1 MSNNIL
7 GNDGQWNVSYTYE
20 LQGSQTH
27 TDAEA
32 IGRDDE
38 FSGSIAIKVE
48 DATGD
53 TATGILSVAVHDDG
67 PVLTHVSVEKEQI
80 EDSDIAING
89 HFEGLSIGADSEGAS
104 ITVEVNGAKF
114 TGTRDEAGNWSFESE
129 RNDGSG
135 FVLNDDGTFIFTRPT
150 ADTKDSQADKYIFN
164 VTVKD
169 GDGDTVE
176 KSSTTVSSFGK
187 PVINPDPDDALDL
200 PEGVVS
206 SLMTDDS
213 YLPSGTV
220 TTDAVDETKDTGS
233 NTDSGSFVL
242 TMNGLPYTVTLT
254 GKEGESLEIHLNA
267 DGSLAQPETL
277 EGVILEGKYGR
288 LSGFTVE
295 DGKISYTYTQTGN
308 YTHDKDHDHDTTAPG
323 ADAFGISVS
332 DGLHEEVSSSITV
345 TIEDDGPVLN
355 SITVDNEQIADYV
368 SDIKGHLDGLNIG
381 ADAVGAKITVEVG
394 DTTFH
399 GVQDKAGKWIFTREG
414 GKEGE
419 SFSLQADGKF
429 AYSRPQ
435 NDVSDKNNDTYT
447 IKVTITDGDGDSVSK
462 NVTVSTFTRPEFASP
477 NSEGVVDRL
486 VTDDS
491 GLGNGNKTD
500 PDGENG
506 STHLASDSGS
516 FSVVLNGQGY
526 TLVISGQNGNE
537 QTLRFDAEGRLEEAL
552 PPLVQGSHGFLTI
565 TSTHV
570 ENGMLT
576 VEYTYTQTSAFH
588 HPSGGMD
595 QLAANADGFTVT
607 VTDALQ
613 QSATG
618 SITVDIEDDGPVV
631 NVEAP
636 VSSNQLAV
644 DESYAGRVEG
654 PGLEKEDSA
663 SSDTDTLDA
672 SQLFTVKEGADG
684 EAKREYTLSISK
696 AETGQKVLVDG
707 TQYDLKLVQNE
718 DGSISGVA
726 GDPNGTVI
734 FNVTIDSDTGKI
746 TLDMTGNGSLVHPS
760 EGKTESEHDE
770 SLSIDGIQ
778 VTLRVEDTDG
788 DSDDASANLTLTFED
803 DGPVINVS
811 PAEDIS
817 NSLEPTLTEGQKI
830 DFTDHST
837 GDIGPFYRPEEWSE
851 QVTISAAVVK
861 YEGEDDWGNLKLSI
875 SEEETEDVKLAYSG
889 HNNSDVDSNKGLT
902 VNGFAHVVEIGAE
915 QGSNQGEA
923 VVIDL
928 NGKLA
933 FGIEIGFGA
942 FYSESAGEGTDD
954 SISEIAQITF
964 YKKDQVVY
972 SIQIDGSDD
981 GKYNFNITDYRAE
994 GFDKVII
1001 SAVDNGQHSDFT
1013 IQNIDFVTT
1022 EASIA
1027 LYKGEVI
1034 GTAGADGFAKG
1045 YENARFNYEE
1055 GGTIKISIDGEEKT
1069 ATLHLK
1075 TGNEGSQM
1083 LTATADD
1090 GTLLFT
1096 AILGADGTWT
1106 FRQHKPFQI
1115 PGEDGNLSEFQLE
1128 FITKDGDGDFVTD
1141 SATIDLRSSPSI
1153 SGNNVLITDESYI
1166 ENSSVKGQPDGS
1178 QYAGTDDGEA
1188 NSNVASGSFSVN
1200 LNGLAYT
1207 LVIEGKGS
1215 DSSSL
1220 TLHFDGE
1227 STEVADDAIV
1237 SSTYGDLKIIGTT
1250 VNNED
1255 GTLTIEYT
1263 YTQNKAFRHE
1273 KDNNDFDAT
1282 ADNADSFTVTVTD
1295 TVGQS
1300 STATITVNIEDDGL
1314 VWKESVQPTINY
1326 GNSENS
1332 DTAHFDFN
1340 NKNAKQEGIDPDKGD
1355 ADWRPGW
1362 VTLPED
1368 GNGSVWDHSHWTPE
1382 NRDENME
1389 NGYNSLTLNQDN
1401 HNVIFSA
1408 ALVEYVYGDTA
1419 IYHREQGDSTTFTDI
1434 RDVTNSASDDEAPLL
1449 TFVSTAWNQ
1458 GESGMAVYSGKRN
1471 WKIDQND
1478 GEIGAID
1485 GAYDGG
1491 NTVWEAVK
1499 MDLREEA
1506 HSITIT
1512 LNSFYNDG
1520 SDDIEKAY
1528 IILMNGND
1536 EVGRY
1541 LLNGSTAQNGIVDHT
1556 EIRSSE
1562 GFDTVYIIPWGTKSD
1577 FLLNGVE
1584 VGYTYDPVWT
1594 ASGQVTAFGADGVK
1608 EYAFDFSNDTFTVN
1622 EQTTILTAVNSDG
1635 QSQKVDF
1642 FLVSKTEEDY
1652 KKTALGTATIN
1663 KEDGNWELDWYDNSV
1678 VCDPGFTIPI
1688 IATDGDGDTAEI
1700 NLNVTIKENGEAK
1713 IIVEPADNSDQSSTT
1728 DAATVSDDGAL
1739 SEKSESDDV
1748 IDHEAGLSSLQAT
1761 KGSASGVEA
1770 FSATDGMHALVP
1782 DTTEDV
1788 AAVYGMDGTD
1798 GDHDVF
1804 KGLENQVSSDAVA
1817 QLSSESAQNIQD
1829 IREASS
1835 QTSFDTEDGF
1845 DDADGELFLGLD
1857 GNDVLLGGSDNDLLM
1872 GDGTPDNL
1880 TVHTVEEVRDLAG
1893 TEDALE
1899 SFINS
1904 VEGTMSDG
1912 DDQLFGGAGN
1922 DLLFGMGGND
1932 YLNGGEGSDAIFGG
1946 SGNDIIVYDQ
1956 NDFMVSGGSGIDF
1969 MVSNN
1974 PELTMD
1980 DLIGGKGTSETGPIV
1995 EGIDVLITGNNAESL
2010 TNMEQLAQDYG
2021 ITIGTQDGQNT
2032 LILDK
2037 DQWTPDT
2044 AQENTYHN
2052 DTAGL
2057 TLQTSLQSVNNNSN
2071 EQEAVF
2077 IAQNTNG

>member
-1 MSNNIL
+1 MADIRLVKPQANTAQTVSCAADSRFVLEFPSDAALFARDGDDLVLTFEDGSSIRLQDFYTTYSKEEMPSFEMEGAEISGEDFFAALGNPDLMPAAGPTTAAAQGNSSFNVYGDAALLGGIDRLDGLDISFNFGQQTQDDLYASIGRDDDEGVVDHGVTVKPDEPGSGTPGIPVVPHPGGSDGTIVADRDVLEVSEANLKGGTAFGEKEPKAFGSMTVSAPDGVAFIIIDGTVVYKNGQLTEERVHTDEGHLEVTGYDPSTGKLDYTFYLTKATDKHKIEGGDKAIAHEMTVTVTDSDGDTGSGIIRVEITDDGPVVVADTNFVTEGSNDSATGNVVANDTPGADGLGHVEWKGLAGESSYTLDENNNVRLNNEIVGSLTLGDDGKYTFTLDANYDVPQEGLDDVVLNYRLYDTDGDYKDSTLTISIDGDTKTPVIPGSDPNNPESSAAQIVVDEALLPGGNVEHGDNHQPTGSGSFTINLNGEDGIITLSVKGGKDVVLTVADGQGSIPSDATLTVNGVAVTINEMSL

-1034 GTAGADGFAKG
+1034 GTAGADGFAK
-1045 YENARFNYEE
+1045 
-1055 GGTIKISIDGEEKT
+1055 
-1069 ATLHLK
+1069 
-1075 TGNEGSQM
+1075 
-1083 LTATADD
+1083 
-1090 GTLLFT
+1090 
-1096 AILGADGTWT
+1096 
-1106 FRQHKPFQI
+1106 
-1115 PGEDGNLSEFQLE
+1115 
-1128 FITKDGDGDFVTD
+1128 
-1141 SATIDLRSSPSI
+1141 
-1153 SGNNVLITDESYI
+1153 
-1166 ENSSVKGQPDGS
+1166 
-1178 QYAGTDDGEA
+1178 
-1188 NSNVASGSFSVN
+1188 
-1200 LNGLAYT
+1200 
-1207 LVIEGKGS
+1207 
-1215 DSSSL
+1215 
-1220 TLHFDGE
+1220 
-1227 STEVADDAIV
+1227 
-1237 SSTYGDLKIIGTT
+1237 
-1250 VNNED
+1250 
-1255 GTLTIEYT
+1255 
-1263 YTQNKAFRHE
+1263 
-1273 KDNNDFDAT
+1273 
-1282 ADNADSFTVTVTD
+1282 
-1295 TVGQS
+1295 
-1300 STATITVNIEDDGL
+1300 
-1314 VWKESVQPTINY
+1314 
-1326 GNSENS
+1326 
-1332 DTAHFDFN
+1332 
-1340 NKNAKQEGIDPDKGD
+1340 
-1355 ADWRPGW
+1355 
-1362 VTLPED
+1362 
-1368 GNGSVWDHSHWTPE
+1368 
-1382 NRDENME
+1382 
-1389 NGYNSLTLNQDN
+1389 
-1401 HNVIFSA
+1401 
-1408 ALVEYVYGDTA
+1408 
-1419 IYHREQGDSTTFTDI
+1419 
-1434 RDVTNSASDDEAPLL
+1434 
-1449 TFVSTAWNQ
+1449 
-1458 GESGMAVYSGKRN
+1458 
-1471 WKIDQND
+1471 
-1478 GEIGAID
+1478 
-1485 GAYDGG
+1485 
-1491 NTVWEAVK
+1491 
-1499 MDLREEA
+1499 
-1506 HSITIT
+1506 
-1512 LNSFYNDG
+1512 
-1520 SDDIEKAY
+1520 
-1528 IILMNGND
+1528 
-1536 EVGRY
+1536 
-1541 LLNGSTAQNGIVDHT
+1541 
-1556 EIRSSE
+1556 
-1562 GFDTVYIIPWGTKSD
+1562 
-1577 FLLNGVE
+1577 
-1584 VGYTYDPVWT
+1584 
-1594 ASGQVTAFGADGVK
+1594 
-1608 EYAFDFSNDTFTVN
+1608 
-1622 EQTTILTAVNSDG
+1622 
-1635 QSQKVDF
+1635 
-1642 FLVSKTEEDY
+1642 
-1652 KKTALGTATIN
+1652 
-1663 KEDGNWELDWYDNSV
+1663 V
-1678 VCDPGFTIPI
+1678 V
-1688 IATDGDGDTAEI
+1688 
-1700 NLNVTIKENGEAK
+1700 
-1713 IIVEPADNSDQSSTT
+1713 
-1728 DAATVSDDGAL
+1728 
-1739 SEKSESDDV
+1739 
-1748 IDHEAGLSSLQAT
+1748 
-1761 KGSASGVEA
+1761 
-1770 FSATDGMHALVP
+1770 
-1782 DTTEDV
+1782 
-1788 AAVYGMDGTD
+1788 
-1798 GDHDVF
+1798 
-1804 KGLENQVSSDAVA
+1804 
-1817 QLSSESAQNIQD
+1817 
-1829 IREASS
+1829 
-1835 QTSFDTEDGF
+1835 
-1845 DDADGELFLGLD
+1845 
-1857 GNDVLLGGSDNDLLM
+1857 
-1872 GDGTPDNL
+1872 
-1880 TVHTVEEVRDLAG
+1880 
-1893 TEDALE
+1893 
-1899 SFINS
+1899 
-1904 VEGTMSDG
+1904 
-1912 DDQLFGGAGN
+1912 
-1922 DLLFGMGGND
+1922 
-1932 YLNGGEGSDAIFGG
+1932 
-1946 SGNDIIVYDQ
+1946 
-1956 NDFMVSGGSGIDF
+1956 
-1969 MVSNN
+1969 
-1974 PELTMD
+1974 
-1980 DLIGGKGTSETGPIV
+1980 
-1995 EGIDVLITGNNAESL
+1995 
-2010 TNMEQLAQDYG
+2010 
-2021 ITIGTQDGQNT
+2021 
-2032 LILDK
+2032 
-2037 DQWTPDT
+2037 
-2044 AQENTYHN
+2044 
-2052 DTAGL
+2052 
-2057 TLQTSLQSVNNNSN
+2057 
-2071 EQEAVF
+2071 
-2077 IAQNTNG
+2077 